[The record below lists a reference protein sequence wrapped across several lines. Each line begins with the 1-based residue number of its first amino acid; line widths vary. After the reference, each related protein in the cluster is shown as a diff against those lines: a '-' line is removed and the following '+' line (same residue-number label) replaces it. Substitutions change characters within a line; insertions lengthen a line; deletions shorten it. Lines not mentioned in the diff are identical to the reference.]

1 MKRSFYPFLILL
13 SFFACQKTNEP
24 IIKGAYSTGY
34 FIVNEGI
41 FGQIPGSIT
50 HFDPVNKTTSAEIFK
65 NTNQRALGD
74 IVQSISFSHDQA
86 YIVVNNSNK
95 IESCD
100 KLSFESTGQLTGLKL
115 PRYLKHINDSIAF
128 LSEWG
133 LDGFSGQ
140 ISKVNLNSM
149 EVEKRI
155 PTDIG
160 PEHLLQN
167 GNHLLVSHYGGYGN
181 NNKIS
186 IIDLNTDSLTEEIVV
201 GDKPLQMQK
210 DLNGTIWLICSGNNV
225 YTSYPDIDSAASTPS
240 KLIQLDPNDYHI
252 MYELVIGLNKSASH
266 LCYDEFNEYFYF
278 KASDGIY
285 LYQQNTNGITKLLD
299 GQFYGLSL
307 TLDGHLAVMS
317 NSGLSPSIVSIYD
330 STLNLI
336 DSIQASYF
344 ASQLLQQ

>member
-1 MKRSFYPFLILL
+1 MKRFFYPFLILL
-13 SFFACQKTNEP
+13 HFFACEKTSEP
-24 IIKGAYSTGY
+24 IISGAYSTGY

-50 HFDPVNKTTSAEIFK
+50 HFDPINKITSSEIFK

-74 IVQSISFSHDQA
+74 IVQSISFSNDKA
-86 YIVVNNSNK
+86 FIVVNNSNK

-100 KLSFESTGQLTGLKL
+100 KHSFESTGQLTGLKL
-115 PRYLKHINDSIAF
+115 PRYLKHTNDSIAY

-140 ISKVNLNSM
+140 ISKINLNSM
-149 EVEKRI
+149 QIEKHI
-155 PTDIG
+155 STDIG

-167 GNHLLVSHYGGYGN
+167 GNDLLVSHYGGYGN

-186 IIDLNTDSLTEEIVV
+186 IIDLNTDSLREEIVV

-210 DLNGTIWLICSGNNV
+210 DLNETIWVICSGNNV
-225 YTSYPDIDSAASTPS
+225 YTSYPDIDSAASTPA
-240 KLIQLDPNDYHI
+240 KLIQLDPIDYHI
-252 MYELVIGLNKSASH
+252 ISELVIGLNKSASH
-266 LCYDEFNEYFYF
+266 LCYDAVNEYFYF

-285 LYQQNTNGITKLLD
+285 RYQHNTNESTKILA

-307 TLDGHLAVMS
+307 TMDGRLAVMS
-317 NSGLSPSIVSIYD
+317 NNGLSPSMVCIYD
-330 STLNLI
+330 PTLNLI
-336 DSIQASYF
+336 DTIQASYF
-344 ASQLLQQ
+344 ASQLIDQ